1 MTGTSNR
8 LAQDGGSANQGL
20 DIMIL
25 QVVSFEALPELSL
38 ETACCLVRLVIY
50 PCELLLRTRLNTLA
64 PTDDED
70 EKIKAEKMDP

>member
-20 DIMIL
+20 EIMIL
-25 QVVSFEALPELSL
+25 QVVSFEALPQLSL
-38 ETACCLVRLVIY
+38 ETSCLVRLVIN
-50 PCELLLRTRLNTLA
+50 PCELLLRTSLNTLA